1 MAEYVPVPIE
11 AAKRIAEDYDKE
23 QVIII
28 AYDDKHQLKHCTT
41 YGKTLRDAALAAAV
55 GAHLKAWLGFPE
67 EYCKVLPARVLK
79 AIEAFEANEEK

>member
-28 AYDDKHQLKHCTT
+28 AYDAKCHLMHCTT
-41 YGKTLRDAALAAAV
+41 YGKSLRDSAIAAAG
-55 GAHLKAWLGFPE
+55 GAQLKEWLGFPE
-67 EYCKVLPARVLK
+67 EYCKVLPDRVLE
-79 AIEAFEANEEK
+79 AVEAFEAKRKG